1 MLTKLSGG
9 NLHESSDLS
18 LVLKRKELY
27 WEQIYRY
34 VSVNILKA
42 NQFNKQATVE
52 PENQLWWLCL
62 WCLVSC
68 DTQKDWT
75 LLWRAEKSIDLY
87 LTFSSWENSE
97 EKLSSWKPALSL
109 WKKQCRNWE
118 GSLRMTVWLQVTQPC
133 HKGELYGR
141 WAWSV
146 LGVIELLGWPRSHLP
161 MAVRSFP
168 ILESETP
175 SPCTSSL
182 FSTWSGALSSDC
194 FINSHFWLSEAKS
207 TGKHTLPLQF

>member
-1 MLTKLSGG
+1 M
-9 NLHESSDLS
+9 
-18 LVLKRKELY
+18 
-27 WEQIYRY
+27 
-34 VSVNILKA
+34 
-42 NQFNKQATVE
+42 F
-52 PENQLWWLCL
+52 
-62 WCLVSC
+62 
-68 DTQKDWT
+68 
-75 LLWRAEKSIDLY
+75 
-87 LTFSSWENSE
+87 
-97 EKLSSWKPALSL
+97 
-109 WKKQCRNWE
+109 
-118 GSLRMTVWLQVTQPC
+118 
-133 HKGELYGR
+133 GELWYTKGLNVTVKGWEKYWFVPDFLLMGKQWGETVILETCSEPVEETVQELRRQPQDDCLAAGYAALPWSRAGR